1 MSRQNGQLSR
11 TNDDDDAMDG
21 CPWPKFGRQ
30 SWWSE
35 MMRGRGWPDSRVA
48 GAAGK
53 RYAGD
58 LMRRMM
64 QAAYRLWS

>member
-1 MSRQNGQLSR
+1 MR
-11 TNDDDDAMDG
+11 TMTRWTVALAEIRKAELVEG
-21 CPWPKFGRQ
+21 VGG
-30 SWWSE
+30 
-35 MMRGRGWPDSRVA
+35 GRGWPDSRVA